1 MLWDHLFRYPVS
13 HTSCTNNPQPTM
25 TNSHHTTP
33 LCGNN
38 PSYFTTAQIS
48 RSQPPSVIGQNVF
61 VLMRQLHIVCHHISQ
76 ALLPI
81 QQEMSYV
88 CPSDEICNPN
98 GLLHMVAGCPSTHH
112 HISVARLA
120 RPMIPTYLLMMLL
133 IVVVVHKRQAQTKG
147 SILRISSPST

>member
-1 MLWDHLFRYPVS
+1 
-13 HTSCTNNPQPTM
+13 M

-38 PSYFTTAQIS
+38 PSYITTAQIS

-61 VLMRQLHIVCHHISQ
+61 VLMRQLHICHLISQ
-76 ALLPI
+76 PLLPI

-112 HISVARLA
+112 HTSVARLA
-120 RPMIPTYLLMMLL
+120 RPMIPTFLPTDDVADCCCGPQEAGANERVNPSYLSTINIMHRFTFSLL
-133 IVVVVHKRQAQTKG
+133 ASANINTQWG
-147 SILRISSPST
+147 